1 MISFINASNE
11 APYQEFKKKYEE
23 AMSKGQPYIEAISIS
38 SYCSKKKEVDS
49 RFVNLKFLD
58 KEKFIFFSNY
68 ESPKASQFELH
79 DQISA
84 LIHWSKTNTQVRMK
98 AKVKKISKQYSK
110 SYFKNRSPKKNA
122 LSISSDQSKKIK
134 SYNDVVNNYKKVLV
148 SQDLE
153 KCPDYWGGFSF
164 LPYYFEFW
172 EGNNNR
178 INKRKV
184 YEKKNDEWGSYFLQ
198 P

>member
-1 MISFINASNE
+1 MILFLNASSE

-23 AMSKGQPYIEAISIS
+23 AISKGQPYIEAISIS
-38 SYCSKKKEVDS
+38 SYCNKKNEVDS

-58 KEKFIFFSNY
+58 KDEFIFFSNY
-68 ESPKASQFELH
+68 ESAKASQFESH

-98 AKVKKISKQYSK
+98 AKIKKISKEYSQN
-110 SYFKNRSPKKNA
+110 YFINRAPEKNA

-134 SYNDVVNNYKKVLV
+134 SYNHVINKYKKVLA
-148 SQDLE
+148 SQDLK

-164 LPYYFEFW
+164 VPYYFEFW
-172 EGNNNR
+172 EGNESR
-178 INKRKV
+178 INKREV
-184 YEKKNDEWGSYFLQ
+184 FVKKANKWSTYFLE

>member
-1 MISFINASNE
+1 MILFINASNE
-11 APYQEFKKKYEE
+11 KPYREFKKKYEE

-38 SYCSKKKEVDS
+38 SYCRKKKEVDS

-58 KEKFIFFSNY
+58 KDEFIFFSNY

-98 AKVKKISKQYSK
+98 AKIKKISTEYSE
-110 SYFKNRSPKKNA
+110 SYFINRAPEKNA

-134 SYNDVVNNYKKVLV
+134 SYNQVISNYKKALA
-148 SQDLE
+148 SKNLK

-164 LPYYFEFW
+164 VPYYFEFW
-172 EGNNNR
+172 EGNESR
-178 INKRKV
+178 INKRRV
-184 YEKKNDEWGSYFLQ
+184 YEKKANKWSTFFLE